1 MKTITVDLGSTKYD
15 VKIENGLLSNMGREI
30 REIYSGSKIAVI
42 TDKNVYGLYGAQIK
56 DPLEKSGYEAS
67 FIVVE
72 PGEKSKSMDVLKNV
86 YEGLINNGITRS
98 DLIIALGGG
107 VIGDLSGFAASTFL
121 RGVRYVQVPTSLLA
135 QIDSSIGGKVAVNL
149 EQGKNLVG
157 SFYHPAKV
165 VIDPVVLHTLSE
177 KLVRDGLGEVVK
189 YACIKDASF
198 FDELMSIKTT
208 EQLFQSIDDIIYKC
222 LNIKKELVEK
232 DERDTGDRMLLN
244 FGHTFGHAIENYFNY
259 EYSHGEAVALGMYY
273 ITEKSEAL
281 GLTEKG
287 TSGKI
292 KDLLINFNI
301 QYRLPSSLNMDAVK
315 NTIYLDKKNISG
327 SIKLI
332 LLKKIGTSYIE
343 SVPMKE
349 INNFFEENI

>member
-1 MKTITVDLGSTKYD
+1 MKTITVNLGAIKYD
-15 VKIENGLLSNMGREI
+15 VKIENGLLNNMSREI
-30 REIYSGSKIAVI
+30 KEVYGGSKIAVI
-42 TDKNVYGLYGAQIK
+42 TDENVYGLYGAQIK
-56 DPLEKSGYEAS
+56 EPLQKSGYEVS
-67 FIVVE
+67 FIIVE
-72 PGEKSKSMDVLKNV
+72 PGEKSKSIDILKKV

-98 DLIIALGGG
+98 DLIVAFGGG

-121 RGVRYVQVPTSLLA
+121 RGVRYIQVPTSLLA

-157 SFYHPAKV
+157 SFYHPVKV
-165 VIDPVVLHTLSE
+165 IIDPMVLHTLSE

-189 YACIKDASF
+189 YACIKDEAF
-198 FDELMSIKTT
+198 YDELMNMKTR
-208 EQLFQSIDDIIYKC
+208 EQLFQSIDNVIYKC
-222 LNIKKELVEK
+222 LNIKKELVERDEK
-232 DERDTGDRMLLN
+232 DAGDRMLLN

-259 EYSHGEAVALGMYY
+259 EYSHGEAVSLGMYY
-273 ITEKSEAL
+273 ITEKSESL

-287 TSGKI
+287 TSDKI
-292 KDLLINFNI
+292 KDILINFNI
-301 QYRLPSSLNMDAVK
+301 QYKLPSSLNMDAIK

-332 LLKKIGTSYIE
+332 LLKKIGASYIE
-343 SVPMKE
+343 SVPVKE